1 MFIRILNAFVMI
13 KRGIVIKRIIERRSA
28 KFYLRLQDGR
38 ELWIRNCHLL
48 NTPEE
53 SYLGTCEFFCKQTE
67 MFHYPIARLNILRS
81 KRTMRNV
88 YDPTPKKCTLEI
100 YSNTI

>member
-1 MFIRILNAFVMI
+1 MI

-28 KFYLRLQDGR
+28 KFYLRLQDGQ

-67 MFHYPIARLNILRS
+67 
-81 KRTMRNV
+81 NV
-88 YDPTPKKCTLEI
+88 SLSHCAFEYIKKQKNHEKCV
-100 YSNTI
+100 

>member
-1 MFIRILNAFVMI
+1 MI
-13 KRGIVIKRIIERRSA
+13 EKGIVIKRIIERRYA
-28 KFYLRLQDGR
+28 NFYLKLQDGQ

-53 SYLGTCEFFCKQTE
+53 SYLGSCKFFCEQTGLY
-67 MFHYPIARLNILRS
+67 HYPIARLNILRS